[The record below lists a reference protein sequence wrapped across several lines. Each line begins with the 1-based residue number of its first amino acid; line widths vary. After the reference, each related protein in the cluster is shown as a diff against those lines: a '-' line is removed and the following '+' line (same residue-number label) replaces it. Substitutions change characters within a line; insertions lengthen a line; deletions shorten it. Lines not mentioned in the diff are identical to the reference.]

1 METYENCAMFVD
13 YPDIVSI
20 AELQK
25 MLRIGR
31 NTAYSILN
39 DGTIKAHRIGN
50 KYIIPKISVIEY
62 VNSIFQ

>member
-1 METYENCAMFVD
+1 MEDLFNGAMFVD

-20 AELQK
+20 AELQQ

-50 KYIIPKISVIEY
+50 RYIIPKLSVIEY